1 MTKVMNRTAHG
12 VQTRWLESR
21 QPEDR
26 TANEAE
32 KISDECWKNSL
43 RLDKSPPVHYQL
55 LMETIRWTLSPQP
68 K

>member
-1 MTKVMNRTAHG
+1 MNRTAHE

-26 TANEAE
+26 TCNEAE
-32 KISDECWKNSL
+32 QFSDECWKNGL
-43 RLDKSPPVHYQL
+43 RLDKSLSMHYQL
-55 LMETIRWTLSPQP
+55 LMETIRWTLIPRQ